1 MPHVSCLFKKG
12 VETFIN
18 IRLIKRQNPMECIVH
33 FGKSFT
39 QPIPKIINIEA
50 IELIKTINKQDVTIL
65 MVEHVMRVIMG
76 LCGRVI
82 VLNHGEKICEGDP
95 KTVVCDENVVKVYL
109 GKRFTFG
116 EQQ

>member
-50 IELIKTINKQDVTIL
+50 IELIKKEVQNISFTSLYSNSHDIPNNKIGMVAKKDVL
-65 MVEHVMRVIMG
+65 V
-76 LCGRVI
+76 
-82 VLNHGEKICEGDP
+82 NF
-95 KTVVCDENVVKVYL
+95 NV
-109 GKRFTFG
+109 FMSFI
-116 EQQ
+116 